1 MSTGRMHRGHQR
13 RRWKMSEREM
23 EEMLDEVFRK
33 VFGEKW

>member
-1 MSTGRMHRGHQR
+1 MG
-13 RRWKMSEREM
+13 KMSEREM